1 MNVSQMYKKTGT
13 DESGTEKL
21 SIANYI
27 KIFGRILSVR
37 VYSKGFLK
45 SLLQIE
51 V

>member
-1 MNVSQMYKKTGT
+1 MYEKTGT
-13 DESGTEKL
+13 DESDTEKL

-37 VYSKGFLK
+37 VYSKGFLQN
-45 SLLQIE
+45 LLQIG